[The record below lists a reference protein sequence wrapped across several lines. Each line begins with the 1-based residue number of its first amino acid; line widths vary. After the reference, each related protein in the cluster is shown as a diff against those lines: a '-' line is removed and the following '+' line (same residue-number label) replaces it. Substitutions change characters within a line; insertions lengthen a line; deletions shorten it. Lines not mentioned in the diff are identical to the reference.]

1 MSYSNVAFQYDLFDE
16 DEVQDNSSSFTLR
29 LLNTDALNKFNNY
42 NLEKYI
48 KDIET
53 LGVKEAW
60 NDICSYI
67 LENYENAPD
76 FLKNSNFGHL
86 YEMGLAIEDKNKK
99 KSSGQYYTPE
109 DVASVMAEW
118 FKGLNAET
126 VCDVACG
133 TGNLILKYLEII
145 GKNEA
150 EKLIADGK
158 LYLYDY
164 DETALQICKTS
175 ILLKYGLQY
184 KDSIHDIHCDFLDK
198 KIRLPEHCKVISNP
212 PYAKIENISYKW
224 ETSEVV
230 FDTKE
235 YYAAFIEKII
245 RQSEKSVI
253 ITPYS
258 FMGGGKFYS
267 LRKIMNEY
275 NGFIVSFDNV
285 PGNIFA
291 GRKFGIFN
299 TNTSNSVRAA
309 ITVVE
314 NTENLKGFRTSHFIR
329 FKNIERQKLLN
340 KKTLESFLNDEYQIV
355 SSHKP
360 MYFKC
365 NNTLSKVYKIWE
377 GKSTAHLSDYVNET
391 GQYLLSMPN
400 TCRYVTVASSKEL
413 KRSGQIILHFVDKD
427 VYNFVYCLINSS
439 FAYWYWRLYDGGI
452 TYQKGLLL
460 SIPIFFDLLT
470 DENKKFFADTANEM
484 KNLENS
490 CIVTKSNV
498 GVQENLKFPKKYRDK
513 INQKLFD
520 ILGIKENINVFDC
533 IHSNMALEVSLCNE

>member
-1 MSYSNVAFQYDLFDE
+1 MSYSNVAFQYDLFDV
-16 DEVQDNSSSFTLR
+16 DEEQDNSSNFTLKLLDTESLNR
-29 LLNTDALNKFNNY
+29 LKKY
-42 NLEKYI
+42 KLEEYT

-53 LGVKEAW
+53 IGVKETW
-60 NDICSYI
+60 DEICSFI
-67 LENYENAPD
+67 LEHYNDAD
-76 FLKNSNFGHL
+76 GFLKNSDFGQL

-109 DVASVMAEW
+109 DVAAVMADW
-118 FKGLNAET
+118 LCGLEAEN

-145 GKNEA
+145 GKNKA

-164 DETALQICKTS
+164 DKTALQICKTS
-175 ILLKYGLQY
+175 ILLKYGIQF
-184 KDSIHDIHCDFLDK
+184 KDFIHDIHCDFLDK
-198 KIRLPEHCKVISNP
+198 KIRLPKNCKVISNP

-224 ETSEVV
+224 ENSEVIS
-230 FDTKE
+230 DTKE

-245 RQSEKSVI
+245 CQSKKSVI

-258 FMGGGKFYS
+258 FMGGNKFYS
-267 LRKIMNEY
+267 LRKIMNNY

-314 NTENLKGFRTSHFIR
+314 NKKNLKGFRTSHFIR

-340 KKTLESFLNDEYQIV
+340 TKTLESFLNDEYQIV
-355 SSHKP
+355 SAQKT

-365 NNTLSKVYKIWE
+365 NNELSKIYKIWE
-377 GKSTAHLSDYVNET
+377 EKSNAHLSDYVNES
-391 GQYLLSMPN
+391 GHYLISMPN

-413 KRSGQIILHFVDKD
+413 KRSGQIVLHFADKD

-460 SIPIFFDLLT
+460 SLPIFYDLLT
-470 DENKKFFADTANEM
+470 EENKNFFAQTTSEM
-484 KNLENS
+484 QKIENDS
-490 CIVTKSNV
+490 IVTKSNV
-498 GVQENLKFPKKYRDK
+498 GVQENLKFPRKYRDK
-513 INQKLFD
+513 INQEIFNILDIKKDVCIFD
-520 ILGIKENINVFDC
+520 RV
-533 IHSNMALEVSLCNE
+533 HSNMALEVSV